1 MNTALY
7 IGMGFLA
14 VCAGIG
20 LVAMGGRKVGNTRP
34 EGVTILVAAAVLI
47 IGSMGMVAVIDRMPM
62 SATERWWVLRAGF
75 VALSIVLLQI
85 CSRAVG
91 KSVR

>member
-1 MNTALY
+1 MNTAPY
-7 IGMGFLA
+7 IGLGFLA

-20 LVAMGGRKVGNTRP
+20 VIALAGRRVGNTRP

-75 VALSIVLLQI
+75 VALSILLWQI

-91 KSVR
+91 KSAR